1 MKFFKKA
8 LIATAILG
16 SVGAQAATVSSTA
29 LKLSAEGVMYK
40 TPVTA
45 QKLTFDIVVDKDH
58 PSASTIT
65 LAFDSN
71 VDLTSALSCGGSV
84 IQGVSGGVA
93 ACGDIGFNYGT
104 GSFTFDNLVIVDGDA
119 TKGETDSISFDVNL
133 GNPLYAN
140 SAFRIVIGDH
150 GFESDANISVAGVDA
165 VLVKGASVLAYSSE
179 DAADVAIETGTG
191 VIATEVS
198 QYSYA
203 VKTELDGV
211 IERSAGLQFISG
223 TTGTSDT
230 FAYVLTNNLGLG
242 LAITGADTAVT
253 LDGNFE
259 DVSNFTTTT
268 ATVGSTVW
276 STSTGA
282 TETDT
287 GTVTLTAAEHAAAA
301 TTGTSAYALTPV
313 VTVAVDGT
321 TEIPVT
327 GSVPSKAVVLD
338 TSGNNATVAFPVGGI
353 VIASNV
359 DAGEWVL
366 DATII
371 NVPYFP
377 INYTATSS
385 SVHIANEGK
394 KDADVIVTAID
405 NNGTEYGPLNLGF
418 DANGNTVTKVSQGA
432 IATLFGITDPT
443 KLSVTFNIDADEE
456 DVSAHAFSQ
465 NEKGRSEVSNSQLK
479 GK

>member
-16 SVGAQAATVSSTA
+16 SVGAQAATVSNSG

-71 VDLTSALSCGGSV
+71 VDLTSALTCAGSV
-84 IQGVSGGVA
+84 TQGVSAGKAV
-93 ACGDIGFNYGT
+93 CGDIGFDYGT
-104 GSFTFDNLVIVDGDA
+104 GSFTFDNVVIKNGDA

-140 SAFRIVIGDH
+140 SAFRIVLGQHDFDTTVT
-150 GFESDANISVAGVDA
+150 GTNR
-165 VLVKGASVLAYSSE
+165 VLVKGESTLDYSSV
-179 DAADVAIETGTG
+179 DAAKVAIETGDG

-198 QYSYA
+198 QYAYS
-203 VKTELDGV
+203 VKTEFDGI
-211 IERSAGLQFISG
+211 IERTAGLQFNPVATDAFS
-223 TTGTSDT
+223 
-230 FAYVLTNNLGLG
+230 YVLTNNLGLG
-242 LAITGADTAVT
+242 LAITGSDTQVM

-259 DVSNFTTTT
+259 DVNNFTTVT

-287 GTVTLTAAEHAAAA
+287 GTVTLTAAEHAAAP
-301 TTGTSAYALTPV
+301 TTGTSAYSLSPV
-313 VTVAVDGT
+313 VTVTVDGT
-321 TEIPVT
+321 TSIPVT
-327 GSVPSKAVVLD
+327 GMINSKAVVVD
-338 TSGNNATVAFPVGGI
+338 NAGNNATKDFPLGGL

-359 DAGEWVL
+359 DAGEWAL

-377 INYTATSS
+377 INYTATST
-385 SVHIANEGK
+385 SVHIANEGSK
-394 KDADVIVTAID
+394 NADVIVTAID
-405 NNGTEYGPLNLGF
+405 NNGTEYGPTNLGF
-418 DANGNTVTKVSQGA
+418 EANAVTVTKISQGV

-443 KLSVTFNIDADEE
+443 KLSVTFNIDADAE

>member
-16 SVGAQAATVSSTA
+16 SVGAQAATVSNSG

-84 IQGVSGGVA
+84 IQGVSAGKA
-93 ACGDIGFNYGT
+93 ACGDIGFDYGT
-104 GSFTFDNLVIVDGDA
+104 GSFTFDNVVIKNGDA

-140 SAFRIVIGDH
+140 SAFRVVLGNHDFVDSVITDPGTN
-150 GFESDANISVAGVDA
+150 E
-165 VLVKGASVLAYSSE
+165 VLVKGASNLAYSSV

-198 QYSYA
+198 QYAYS

-211 IERSAGLQFISG
+211 IERVAGLRF
-223 TTGTSDT
+223 TSTSTVDT
-230 FAYVLTNNLGLG
+230 FAYNLTNNLGLG
-242 LAITGADTAVT
+242 LAITGANTAVT
-253 LDGNFE
+253 LAGNFE
-259 DVSNFTTTT
+259 DINNFTTTT

-276 STSTGA
+276 STSTGS

-287 GTVTLTAAEHAAAA
+287 GTVTLTAAEHAGAP
-301 TTGTSAYALTPV
+301 TSGSSAYTLTPL
-313 VTVAVDGT
+313 VTVTADGT

-327 GSVPSKAVVLD
+327 GSVASKAVVLD
-338 TSGNNATVAFPVGGI
+338 TAGNNATKAFPVGGI

-359 DAGEWVL
+359 DAGAWVL

-377 INYTATSS
+377 VNYTATSS
-385 SVHIANEGK
+385 SVHIANESK

-405 NNGTEYGPLNLGF
+405 NNGTEYGPLPLGF

-443 KLSVTFNIDADEE
+443 KLSVTFNIDADAE

-465 NEKGRSEVSNSQLK
+465 NEKGRAEVSNSQLK